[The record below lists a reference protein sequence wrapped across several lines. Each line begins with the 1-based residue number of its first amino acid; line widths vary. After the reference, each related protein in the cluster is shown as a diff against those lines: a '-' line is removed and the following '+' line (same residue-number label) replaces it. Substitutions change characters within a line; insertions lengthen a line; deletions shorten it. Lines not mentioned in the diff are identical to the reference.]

1 MAIIKLLC
9 GPFPSK
15 FLSTIFRSD
24 ESACEKH
31 EKWTYDIFK
40 TCTVNKDNAFGL
52 YPSFGNF
59 GFQCGSNLC
68 VGTSYWCNE
77 YQKIYHFNMLQ
88 ENCPELAS
96 SLVSERLCSNKTFWE
111 NIPCREG
118 RCTGNWPGQCSSQV
132 RLLDRVKRA
141 ATAEDPCYELNGLCK
156 DKSQLVCDSELE
168 VCGNS
173 TMHLC
178 ADQTKC
184 IHNDLVCDGYVQCP
198 DGSDEED
205 TVCGSCPKNFGYPN
219 DRLPFATFP
228 CRHRYT
234 GRWICS
240 VPCDGHDDLCENFED
255 ENCDS
260 TPKILVVVAAG
271 LFLLLII
278 ILGEAFLLWN
288 QLKEL
293 CKRECEDLSASTQKY
308 PSFHFTNIEERRLG
322 KEPAIVD
329 YLNDFKEVKF

>member
-111 NIPCREG
+111 NIPCSEG
-118 RCTGNWPGQCSSQV
+118 QCTGNWPGQCSSQG
-132 RLLDRVKRA
+132 RQLDRVKRA
-141 ATAEDPCYELNGLCK
+141 YSDENPCSNLNGLCK
-156 DKSQLVCDSELE
+156 DKSQVICDSGWN
-168 VCGNS
+168 VCRNS

-178 ADQTKC
+178 ADKSKC
-184 IHNDLVCDGYVQCP
+184 IHNDLMCDGYVHCP
-198 DGSDEED
+198 DGSDENES
-205 TVCGSCPKNFGYPN
+205 VCGSCPRNFGYPK
-219 DRLPFATFP
+219 DKIQLATLP

-240 VPCDGHDDLCENFED
+240 VPCDGRDDLCENSED
-255 ENCDS
+255 ENCDPVS
-260 TPKILVVVAAG
+260 KFLLSVAVG
-271 LFLLLII
+271 LFFILIVV
-278 ILGEAFLLWN
+278 LGEIFLKCNTFLGSCDD
-288 QLKEL
+288 EL
-293 CKRECEDLSASTQKY
+293 DIFSTSSETEAHLT
-308 PSFHFTNIEERRLG
+308 PN
-322 KEPAIVD
+322 
-329 YLNDFKEVKF
+329 VKL